1 MALPN
6 KQFNDPMAQE
16 PKSRTGLIVWVIVG
30 IALLAIT
37 YLVVTTLTGAK
48 KPGKP
53 SQKQITMVKLQ
64 TPPPPPPKPPETPP
78 PPPPPKEQIK
88 VDQPKPDEAPKPANE
103 PPAPA
108 APKLGVDADAN
119 GPGDGFGL
127 AANKGGR
134 DIADSIIG
142 TGKGSGGTD
151 VVARAQYTFYRD
163 VMVRHVSEVLSRVG
177 ELRDR
182 DGTIPI
188 LVWLDRSGR
197 IERIEIQ
204 SSNMSAE
211 QSALVKSTLLAS
223 APLRQAPPENMP
235 QPLRLKVRVQDAG

>member
-1 MALPN
+1 MALPD
-6 KQFNDPMAQE
+6 KFSADPMAQE
-16 PKSRTGLIVWVIVG
+16 SKSRMGLFIWL
-30 IALLAIT
+30 IAGLVLLALG
-37 YLVVTTLTGAK
+37 YFLVTTFMGAK

-64 TPPPPPPKPPETPP
+64 TPPPPPPKPPEPP

-88 VDQPKPDEAPKPANE
+88 LEQPKPNEAPKPDNE
-103 PPAPA
+103 PAQA

-142 TGKGSGGTD
+142 TGKGTGSTD

-163 VMVRHVSEVLSRVG
+163 VMVRHVSEALGRVA

-182 DGTIPI
+182 DGTIPL

-204 SSNMSAE
+204 STNMSAE

-223 APLRQAPPENMP
+223 APVRQAPPENMP

>member
-6 KQFNDPMAQE
+6 KPSSDPLAQE
-16 PKSRTGLIVWVIVG
+16 SKSRTSLVVWLIVG
-30 IALLAIT
+30 LTLLAII
-37 YLVVTTLTGAK
+37 YYAVTALMGAK

-108 APKLGVDADAN
+108 APKLGVDADAS

-142 TGKGSGGTD
+142 TGKGGGGSD

-163 VMVRHVSEVLSRVG
+163 VMVRHVSEALGRVA

-182 DGTIPI
+182 DGTIPL
-188 LVWLDRSGR
+188 LVWLDR
-197 IERIEIQ
+197 
-204 SSNMSAE
+204 
-211 QSALVKSTLLAS
+211 KST
-223 APLRQAPPENMP
+223 
-235 QPLRLKVRVQDAG
+235 RLNSSHVD